1 MLLVQF
7 LLVNAHFVLSLLAA
21 LATFAVAWLYFDAWL
36 NKKDFNEGYKFLGF
50 ILLTISFVAHSTLIE
65 ESLCLEHTLL
75 GPETLIILGS
85 FLRITGY
92 LVLII
97 GQIAVPLQP
106 LPEYRKK
113 KKTKKSSTGAF
124 ILPFIGLAATEFAS
138 FLFPIL
144 AIITAFLYL
153 RRATV
158 GLEHHLKQVALSFVF
173 LAFSELVG
181 LAYLFRSTD
190 NITIANLVAPFGPL
204 WILEHFLLAI
214 AVFVL
219 GRWVWSYLLKRF
231 EAQLFIVFTTS
242 ILTIFLLTTTFFTFA
257 TLNNLQRDVLESLK
271 TDVGVLS
278 YTIDSK
284 KAEALS
290 DVQVIAQNTEIIA
303 AVAESD
309 RKKLSDLIVPILLAK
324 KQASL
329 VIVSDTGA
337 ILMKAE
343 EPERTGGSLSNDSLI
358 NRALSDNEI
367 TSVVTK
373 EGVIAPIVAV
383 RAATPIKSGNEI
395 IGAVMVGVDIDNAF
409 VDGLKKTTG
418 LDASVYA
425 DNMRSAT
432 TFIAPDGKSRWIG
445 IKEETEEV
453 KKAVLVDGE
462 IYTGSVSLL
471 NIPYFA
477 AYAPLKN
484 VDNNPVGMLFVGRPE
499 VSILQTAVH
508 SIELTFITTAVL
520 LILSIFP
527 SYFVSKYIVSQ
538 IN

>member
-7 LLVNAHFVLSLLAA
+7 LLVNARFVLLLLAA
-21 LATFAVAWLYFDAWL
+21 LVTFAVAWLYFDAWL
-36 NKKDFNEGYKFLGF
+36 NKKDFKESYKFLGF
-50 ILLTISFVAHSTLIE
+50 ILLTLSFVAHSTLIE
-65 ESLCLEHTLL
+65 ESLCLEHSLL
-75 GPETLIILGS
+75 GSETLIILGS
-85 FLRITGY
+85 FLKISGY

-97 GQIAVPLQP
+97 GQNATPLQP

-113 KKTKKSSTGAF
+113 GGKRSSTGVF

-158 GLEHHLKQVALSFVF
+158 GLEHHLKQIAFGFVF
-173 LAFSELVG
+173 LAFSDLVG
-181 LAYLFRSTD
+181 LAHLFRSTD
-190 NITIANLVAPFGPL
+190 NITIANLVGPFGPL
-204 WILEHFLLAI
+204 WMLEQFLLAM

-231 EAQLFIVFTTS
+231 ETQLFMIFTTS
-242 ILTIFLLTTTFFTFA
+242 ILTIFLVTTIFFTFA
-257 TLNNLQRDVLESLK
+257 TLNNLQRDILESLK
-271 TDVGVLS
+271 TNVGVLS

-309 RKKLSDLIVPILLAK
+309 RKKLADLIVPILLAK

-343 EPERTGGSLSNDSLI
+343 EPERTGGSLSDNPLI

-373 EGVIAPIVAV
+373 EGIIAPIVAV

-395 IGAVMVGVDIDNAF
+395 IGAVMVGIDIDNAF
-409 VDGLKKTTG
+409 VDGVKKATG
-418 LDASVYA
+418 LDASIYA
-425 DNMRSAT
+425 DNVRSAT
-432 TFIAPDGKSRWIG
+432 TFVAPDGKSRWIG

-453 KKAVLVDGE
+453 KRIVLVDGE
-462 IYTGSVSLL
+462 IYTGSVNLL

-477 AYAPLKN
+477 AYAPLNN

-499 VSILQTAVH
+499 VSVLHTALN
-508 SIELTFITTAVL
+508 SIELTFITTAAL

-538 IN
+538 IK

>member
-7 LLVNAHFVLSLLAA
+7 LLVNTHFVLSLLAA
-21 LATFAVAWLYFDAWL
+21 LVTFAVAWLYFDAWL
-36 NKKDFNEGYKFLGF
+36 NKKDFKEGYKFLGF
-50 ILLTISFVAHSTLIE
+50 ILLTLSFVVQSTLIE
-65 ESLCLEHTLL
+65 QSLLEHSLL
-75 GPETLIILGS
+75 GSETIIILRS
-85 FLRITGY
+85 FFRITGY

-113 KKTKKSSTGAF
+113 KTKKSSTGAF
-124 ILPFIGLAATEFAS
+124 ILPFIGIAATEFSS

-144 AIITAFLYL
+144 AITTAFLYL

-158 GLEHHLKQVALSFVF
+158 GLEHHLKQIALSFVF

-181 LAYLFRSTD
+181 LAYLFRNTD

-204 WILEHFLLAI
+204 WILERHLLAG

-219 GRWVWSYLLKRF
+219 GRWIWSYLLKRF
-231 EAQLFIVFTTS
+231 QTQLFMIFTTS
-242 ILTIFLLTTTFFTFA
+242 VLIIFLITTIFFTFA
-257 TLNNLQRDVLESLK
+257 TLNNLQRDILDSLK

-290 DVQVIAQNTEIIA
+290 DVQVIAQNTEIVA

-343 EPERTGGSLSNDSLI
+343 EPERTGGSLSDDPLI

-383 RAATPIKSGNEI
+383 RATTPIKFENEI

-409 VDGLKKTTG
+409 VDGVKKATG
-418 LDASVYA
+418 LDASIYA

-432 TFIAPDGKSRWIG
+432 TFVAPDGKSRWIG

-453 KKAVLVDGE
+453 KKTVLVDGD
-462 IYTGSVSLL
+462 IYTGSVKLL
-471 NIPYFA
+471 NVPYFA
-477 AYAPLKN
+477 AYAPLN
-484 VDNNPVGMLFVGRPE
+484 NIDNNPVGMLFVGRPE
-499 VSILQTAVH
+499 VSILQTASN

-520 LILSIFP
+520 LILSILP

>member
-1 MLLVQF
+1 MLLAQF
-7 LLVNAHFVLSLLAA
+7 LLVNVHFVLSLLAA
-21 LATFAVAWLYFDAWL
+21 LVIFAVAWLYFDAWL
-36 NKKDFNEGYKFLGF
+36 NNKDFKDGYKLLGF
-50 ILLTISFVAHSTLIE
+50 ILLTISFVVQSTLIE
-65 ESLCLEHTLL
+65 QSLLEHALL
-75 GPETLIILGS
+75 GSETMVIIRS
-85 FLRITGY
+85 FFRITGY
-92 LVLII
+92 LTLII
-97 GQIAVPLQP
+97 GQIIVPLQP

-113 KKTKKSSTGAF
+113 KAKKRSTKVF
-124 ILPFIGLAATEFAS
+124 ILPLIGIAATELSS

-158 GLEHHLKQVALSFVF
+158 GLEHHLKQIALGFIILS
-173 LAFSELVG
+173 FSELVG

-190 NITIANLVAPFGPL
+190 NITISNLVAPFGPL
-204 WILEHFLLAI
+204 WIFERFLLAV
-214 AVFVL
+214 AVFIL

-231 EAQLFIVFTTS
+231 ETQLFMIFTTS
-242 ILTIFLLTTTFFTFA
+242 VLTIFLLTTIFFTFA
-257 TLNNLQRDVLESLK
+257 TLSNLRGDILESLK

-278 YTIDSK
+278 YTIESK

-290 DVQVIAQNTEIIA
+290 DVQVIAQNAEIIA
-303 AVAESD
+303 AVTESD
-309 RKKLSDLIVPILLAK
+309 RKKLSDLVVPILLAK

-343 EPERTGGSLSNDSLI
+343 EPERVGGSLSNDILI
-358 NRALSDNEI
+358 SEALSENEI
-367 TSVVTK
+367 TSIVTK

-383 RAATPIKSGNEI
+383 RAATPIISENEV

-409 VDGLKKTTG
+409 VDGVKKATG
-418 LDASVYA
+418 LDASIYA
-425 DNMRSAT
+425 DNIRSAT

-445 IKEETEEV
+445 IKEETEKV
-453 KKAVLVDGE
+453 KSAVLVNGE
-462 IYTGSVSLL
+462 IYTGSVQLL
-471 NIPYFA
+471 NVPYFA
-477 AYAPLKN
+477 AYAPVKN
-484 VDNNPVGMLFVGRPE
+484 IDNNPVGMLFVGRPE
-499 VSILQTAVH
+499 VSILQTASS

-538 IN
+538 IS